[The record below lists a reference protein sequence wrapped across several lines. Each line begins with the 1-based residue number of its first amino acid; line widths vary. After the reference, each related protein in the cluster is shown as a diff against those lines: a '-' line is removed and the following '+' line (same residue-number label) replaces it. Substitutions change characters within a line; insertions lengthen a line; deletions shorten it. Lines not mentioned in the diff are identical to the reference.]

1 MSAASLVV
9 VGGRVVRR
17 GRRGSGGAM
26 GLPLL
31 LLLLFLLYAV
41 LVLGVLM
48 DEVVVEKV
56 GFELL
61 LLLLLLLLLVLVVV
75 GVMLRLPGSAWRVGR
90 MLEKSEDEAG
100 VWLKMRR

>member
-17 GRRGSGGAM
+17 ERRGSGGVL

-31 LLLLFLLYAV
+31 PLLLFLLYAV
-41 LVLGVLM
+41 SVLAVIV

-61 LLLLLLLLLVLVVV
+61 LLLLVVV
-75 GVMLRLPGSAWRVGR
+75 GMMLMFPRSSWRVGR
-90 MLEKSEDEAG
+90 MVEKSEDEAG